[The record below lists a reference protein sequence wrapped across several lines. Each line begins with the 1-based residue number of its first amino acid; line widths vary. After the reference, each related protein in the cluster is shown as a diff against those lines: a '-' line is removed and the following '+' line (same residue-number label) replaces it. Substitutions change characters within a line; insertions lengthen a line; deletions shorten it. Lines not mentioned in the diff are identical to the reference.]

1 MISLKYIIIIGL
13 IPYLISFFII
23 KKFANKHRWE
33 YFLILGWFLLQSI
46 SFLDLHFI
54 HRNFGMDGI
63 TQFSDFEIYIVYSFK
78 ILFLEPI
85 HHILFLVALGSLTIK
100 HFKRLSD

>member
-1 MISLKYIIIIGL
+1 MVSFKYIIIIGL

-23 KKFANKHRWE
+23 KKFVNKHHWE

-46 SFLDLHFI
+46 SSLDLYFI
-54 HRNFGMDGI
+54 HENFGMDGI
-63 TQFSDFEIYIVYSFK
+63 TQFSDFEIYIAYSFK

-85 HHILFLVALGSLTIK
+85 HHILFLIALGSLVIK
-100 HFKRLSD
+100 RFKRLSD

>member
-1 MISLKYIIIIGL
+1 
-13 IPYLISFFII
+13 
-23 KKFANKHRWE
+23 
-33 YFLILGWFLLQSI
+33 
-46 SFLDLHFI
+46 
-54 HRNFGMDGI
+54 MDGI

-85 HHILFLVALGSLTIK
+85 HHILFLVALGSLAIK

>member
-1 MISLKYIIIIGL
+1 MVSVKYIIIIGL

-33 YFLILGWFLLQSI
+33 YFLILGW
-46 SFLDLHFI
+46 LDLYFI
-54 HRNFGMDGI
+54 HENFGMDGI
-63 TQFSDFEIYIVYSFK
+63 TQFSDFEIYIAYSFK

-85 HHILFLVALGSLTIK
+85 HHILFLIALASLAIK

>member
-46 SFLDLHFI
+46 SSLDLYFI
-54 HRNFGMDGI
+54 HENFCMYGI
-63 TQFSDFEIYIVYSFK
+63 TLFSDFEI
-78 ILFLEPI
+78 
-85 HHILFLVALGSLTIK
+85 
-100 HFKRLSD
+100 

>member
-46 SFLDLHFI
+46 SSLDLYFI
-54 HRNFGMDGI
+54 HENFGMDGI

-100 HFKRLSD
+100 HFKRLND